1 MAKIPLT
8 FACGLYDRMLAL
20 YTGEVQAGGID
31 LDFIAID
38 DPRQIFDRMG
48 RNLEFDACEMS
59 SSEVISRHAAGR
71 REMVALPVFPS
82 RVFRHGFITVNRKA
96 VRTPKDLAGK
106 RIGTPLYTQT
116 AALFIRGLLQDE
128 YRVDLSGVHWVQGAT
143 NSAESHGH
151 PSAPPLL
158 KPVSIEQ
165 NASGRSL
172 SELLEAGEIQA
183 IIGSGLPLAL
193 RTNPDVQRLFPD
205 FHARELDYYRR
216 TRIFPIMHLVAIRRD
231 VYERHPFVAASLYQ
245 AMTAAKDLALAKM
258 RDLGALRYMLPGL
271 PAELDQIDA
280 TFGGDPWPYGVEANR
295 PTLEAGRAVT
305 DQGAHSGRRAVRAG
319 LRGGGRGK
327 RRVGG
332 CFLRLLD
339 LCWRPHFPDFTRQY
353 ARLESSDS
361 DGGNGVGHPCDGRR
375 RCVQAGRQLR
385 FLRKRRG
392 QDPSIGDL
400 DRRRKQVHH
409 LGRDTRQLLALLFE
423 GDQAG

>member
-1 MAKIPLT
+1 
-8 FACGLYDRMLAL
+8 MLAL
-20 YTGEVQAGGID
+20 YTGEVQAEGIG

-48 RNLEFDACEMS
+48 KNLEFDACEMS

-82 RVFRHGFITVNRKA
+82 RVFRHGFVTVNRKA

-128 YRVDLSGVHWVQGAT
+128 YGVDLSGVHWVQGAT

-193 RTNPDVQRLFPD
+193 RTNPDCSGCS
-205 FHARELDYYRR
+205 
-216 TRIFPIMHLVAIRRD
+216 RIFMR
-231 VYERHPFVAASLYQ
+231 ASS
-245 AMTAAKDLALAKM
+245 TTT
-258 RDLGALRYMLPGL
+258 GARASSPSCISS
-271 PAELDQIDA
+271 PS
-280 TFGGDPWPYGVEANR
+280 
-295 PTLEAGRAVT
+295 AVT
-305 DQGAHSGRRAVRAG
+305 STSSIRSSPRVSTRR
-319 LRGGGRGK
+319 
-327 RRVGG
+327 
-332 CFLRLLD
+332 
-339 LCWRPHFPDFTRQY
+339 
-353 ARLESSDS
+353 
-361 DGGNGVGHPCDGRR
+361 
-375 RCVQAGRQLR
+375 
-385 FLRKRRG
+385 
-392 QDPSIGDL
+392 
-400 DRRRKQVHH
+400 
-409 LGRDTRQLLALLFE
+409 
-423 GDQAG
+423 